1 MKNSKL
7 SMTLWIGGLV
17 SGVFAGYYLYQNREK
32 LGPQK
37 DKMVKLLG
45 DLQKTSEQIG
55 KKLTNL
61 SGEKLKTA
69 MNSIREFAEDVTYE
83 ELEPLFGT
91 AAKKTGTRIG
101 VLLSVGVLMNNGR
114 AKTQAIFDFIESCKI
129 DENEIL
135 KSEAEKLA

>member
-45 DLQKTSEQIG
+45 ELQKTSEQIG
-55 KKLTNL
+55 KKLKEA
-61 SGEKLKTA
+61 GIEGIEK
-69 MNSIREFAEDVTYE
+69 
-83 ELEPLFGT
+83 G
-91 AAKKTGTRIG
+91 KKT
-101 VLLSVGVLMNNGR
+101 L
-114 AKTQAIFDFIESCKI
+114 AKATPEL
-129 DENEIL
+129 N
-135 KSEAEKLA
+135 